1 MFDKRLLNSLSTSG
15 QGLKGF
21 DGDVTEEVITV
32 AKMAGISNCD
42 SHFLAFA
49 DLDSALQMHKDG
61 NVHSALI
68 DIVYRSSTK
77 LFDIKI
83 DKVGLEII
91 SLTLDDLK
99 KLASMPID

>member
-1 MFDKRLLNSLSTSG
+1 MFNKHLLNSLSTSG

-21 DGDVTEEVITV
+21 DDDMIVEVVTV
-32 AKMAGISNCD
+32 AKMAGISNHD
-42 SHFLAFA
+42 SRFLAFA

-68 DIVYRSSTK
+68 DIVYQSNTD

-91 SLTLDDLK
+91 SLTLDDIK
-99 KLASMPID
+99 QLANMPID

>member
-1 MFDKRLLNSLSTSG
+1 MDKEFLKTLSSSG
-15 QGLKGF
+15 QLLGDV
-21 DGDVTEEVITV
+21 DGDARSELLTVI
-32 AKMAGISNCD
+32 KMAGISNCD

-91 SLTLDDLK
+91 SLTLDDLRQ
-99 KLASMPID
+99 LARIPIV